1 MGTSDQLKGMVTRVD
16 AQAGQLR
23 LKTDDESLR
32 TLCCGQE
39 TEILGEEQ
47 ALDLGALQPGDYVRT
62 ESHTDQEGRLLAS
75 RIVVLRP
82 AWRMLE
88 SPET

>member
-1 MGTSDQLKGMVTRVD
+1 MGTSDQVTGMVTRVD
-16 AQAGQLR
+16 TQAGQVR
-23 LKTDDESLR
+23 LKVDDESLC
-32 TLCCGQE
+32 TLCCSQE
-39 TEILGEEQ
+39 TQIHGEEQ
-47 ALDLGALQPGDYVRT
+47 VLDLEALQPGDYVRI
-62 ESHTDQEGRLLAS
+62 EGLTDKDGRLLAS